1 MIEHLSELYEL
12 STDTGTTFIYCNYQ
26 ESRTTMT
33 YIRLALKQLCRKIPS
48 IPPKLHEVWERH
60 YRNNSQPKY
69 DELHTI
75 FLAIIPQFG
84 RIFFVL
90 DALDECNLDQR
101 KDLCEFI
108 LGLVDTSTG
117 INQGIVKLFV
127 TSRKESD
134 IERAFQQ
141 RSIPTIEVKAANVD
155 DDINIYVKA
164 QIKLRLQDGSLRLRN
179 MALKDKILSVLTSK
193 AGGMYVFF

>member
-1 MIEHLSELYEL
+1 MIEHLSALYEL
-12 STDTGTTFIYCNYQ
+12 STDTGTTFIYCNYK
-26 ESRTTMT
+26 EYRTTMA
-33 YIRLALKQLCRKIPS
+33 YIRLALKQLCQKIPS
-48 IPPKLHEVWERH
+48 IPPNLQEVWERH
-60 YRNNSQPKY
+60 YRKNTQPKY
-69 DELHTI
+69 DELRMI

-108 LGLVDTSTG
+108 LGLVDTSAG
-117 INQGIVKLFV
+117 SDQGIVKLFV
-127 TSRKESD
+127 TSRKETD

-141 RSIPTIEVKAANVD
+141 KSIPTIEVKAAKVD
-155 DDINIYVKA
+155 DDIKVYVTA
-164 QIKLRLQDGSLRLRN
+164 QIELRLQDGSLRLRN
-179 MALKDKILSVLTSK
+179 MELKKKILDVLTSK